1 MTPRTNKAKAAGIGT
16 SSFLD
21 LKAELAA
28 KEKEIA
34 ENRAVGKKTASSG
47 QKPGKVSDFP
57 PLTAHPLE
65 NAMLMRFFFGR
76 SGQKPTVWSR
86 PNKGV
91 KARAAKDIELEAIA
105 RPTIETSYA
114 ILERKSRI
122 YEKLDKGKDAG
133 LSEKQYGSLLVDVSW
148 WPDHLWTTAHQLLA
162 VRPKIGGRPI
172 F

>member
-1 MTPRTNKAKAAGIGT
+1 MAPRTNKAKAAGIGA

-65 NAMLMRFFFGR
+65 NAMLMRFFSAGR
-76 SGQKPTVWSR
+76 GRNR
-86 PNKGV
+86 PCG
-91 KARAAKDIELEAIA
+91 
-105 RPTIETSYA
+105 
-114 ILERKSRI
+114 
-122 YEKLDKGKDAG
+122 AG
-133 LSEKQYGSLLVDVSW
+133 LIKASRRGPRRISSSRLSHDRRSKPRTRFWNESREFTRNLTRERTPGYQKSNTGHCLSM
-148 WPDHLWTTAHQLLA
+148 
-162 VRPKIGGRPI
+162 
-172 F
+172 